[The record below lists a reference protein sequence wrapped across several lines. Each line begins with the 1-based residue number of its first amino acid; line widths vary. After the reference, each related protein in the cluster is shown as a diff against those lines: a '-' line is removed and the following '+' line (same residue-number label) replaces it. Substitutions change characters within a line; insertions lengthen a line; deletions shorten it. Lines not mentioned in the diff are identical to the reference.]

1 MADELLENESFIST
15 LKNMISGEFTKFKA
29 EFHNELPSLLETHV
43 GQKLDSLTTR
53 VVELEQTVK
62 SDDIKNK
69 IVQIEKDLSDT
80 SAITESI
87 KTDALPSLIS
97 HFNQVVNSLSLT
109 VLNGEVNRRKYA
121 LVIQGIK
128 GPKGEDAKDTRKKLM
143 NSAKSLLGIESS
155 VSDFAACHRLN
166 FNEADT
172 GIHARFVD
180 LSTRD
185 LWLANAKKLAKVKKE
200 DSISISVDVPP
211 CLRKVKK
218 ELNDMRMK
226 LSPESKKRSYVKHLP
241 SWPYFQLVER
251 LDGKTQRI
259 TKHSFSKYDIAL
271 ASLNDLKDQIDTLE
285 YSLPALPLV
294 PP

>member
-1 MADELLENESFIST
+1 MADELLENESFISSLRT
-15 LKNMISGEFTKFKA
+15 MISGEFTKFKS
-29 EFHNELPSLLETHV
+29 EFDKDLPNLLDTHI

-62 SDDIKNK
+62 SDDLKNR

-87 KTDALPSLIS
+87 KTDALPSLVS

-143 NSAKSLLGIESS
+143 NSAKTLLGIDAS
-155 VSDFAACHRLN
+155 VGDFAACHRLN

-185 LWLANAKKLAKVKKE
+185 MWLANAKKLAKVPKK
-200 DSISISVDVPP
+200 DQISLSVDVPP

-226 LSPESKKRSYVKHLP
+226 LSPESKKRAYVKHLP

-251 LDGKTQRI
+251 LGDNTQRI
-259 TKHSFSKYDIAL
+259 SKHSFSKSDIAL
-271 ASLNDLKDQIDTLE
+271 ASLNDQKIDTLD
-285 YSLPALPLV
+285 YSLPALP
-294 PP
+294 PAPS